1 MNTYKRRLTELS
13 ISLLSHQQ
21 RAFDMMQCES
31 VGKIIIPTGGGKTYI
46 MIADLAEQLRVAVTP
61 LISIVVAPR
70 ILLSNQLHEEFSNN
84 IAGEDVRTSHVHSGE
99 VKEFSTTNPED
110 LAYYISNN
118 DTHHIIFTTY
128 HSLHRIVDSDIRID
142 NIYFDEAHHST
153 GRHFHEAVL
162 ATSRYANRRYY
173 FTATP
178 RIGRGDSKERGL
190 DNNRVYGNT
199 LEQTP
204 AQELIKSGKI
214 LSPQIVPFDTDLVRD
229 KHNAHDVDAE
239 NILNIVDSLE
249 GDAPKILVAAPN
261 TKVMWRMLSQT
272 SVIEDLKSAGYDIL
286 HITSKHGAYVN
297 QKKVRRDKFFQTL
310 QDWGAD
316 DNKRFVVFHYSI
328 LSEGIDVP
336 GLTHTVLLRN
346 LPIIEMAQT
355 IGRVIRVHPDD
366 RKRVQS
372 GEIPAAMF
380 QFYKKPCGY
389 VTVPMSG
396 KLASRT
402 HKRLQGIVDLIFKDG
417 IPPISYAS

>member
-1 MNTYKRRLTELS
+1 
-13 ISLLSHQQ
+13 
-21 RAFDMMQCES
+21 MQSEDC
-31 VGKIIIPTGGGKTYI
+31 GQILIPTGGGKTYI
-46 MIADLAEQLRVAVTP
+46 MIADLKEQLRTAYSGLVSV
-61 LISIVVAPR
+61 VVAPR
-70 ILLSNQLHEEFSNN
+70 ILLSNQLHSEFSEHLVD
-84 IAGEDVRTSHVHSGE
+84 EDVRISHVHSGE
-99 VKEFSTTNPED
+99 VKEFSSTNAEEIAD
-110 LAYYISNN
+110 YVNNN
-118 DTHHIIFTTY
+118 DSHHIIYTTY
-128 HSLHRIVDSDIRID
+128 HSLHRIVDADIPIH
-142 NIYFDEAHHST
+142 NIYFDEAHNGTS
-153 GRHFHEAVL
+153 RHFFEAVL
-162 ATSRYANRRYY
+162 ATSKYANRRYY

-178 RIGRGDSKERGL
+178 RIGRGQSKERGM
-190 DNNRVYGNT
+190 DNNRVYGNI

-204 AQELIKSGKI
+204 AAELIQSGKI
-214 LSPQIVPFDTDLVRD
+214 VPPLVVPFDTDLVRE
-229 KHNAHDVDAE
+229 KINAHDVDRE
-239 NILNIVDSLE
+239 NVINILESLE
-249 GDAPKILVAAPN
+249 EGKNHKVLIAAPN
-261 TKVMWRMLSQT
+261 TKVLWRMLSQT

-286 HITSKHGAYVN
+286 HITSKHGAYIN
-297 QKKVRRDKFFQTL
+297 KKKVRRDKFFQTL
-310 QDWGAD
+310 QDWVAD

-396 KLASRT
+396 KTASRT